1 MLSLAL
7 LGCTGTVD
15 LDVVVID
22 GDGLAVSAARADV
35 DQIVLTS
42 CNGYEEAYA
51 LGYAFDLRSPSPVRI
66 ADRRWCGA
74 EVRFMDTRRPLVL
87 RGRTD
92 AGTEFDALLTPS
104 SAALAGV
111 DVGGRRDE
119 LVMLLHADR
128 MLPDADVD
136 ALAAGEEDGHVRIGA
151 QSPLGIDATERLPG
165 SLQLIT
171 LPKALDLPA
180 FPYPEDWFVE
190 PQPIETAWPDEET
203 GDTGPWVD
211 TSVTWYTDTG
221 MARAPGRGC
230 SGSAPPSDT
239 AAPDDTDDES
249 PAPDTDTG
257 DDGGGGGCSCD
268 DDDPTDT
275 ADTAE
280 SASLGS
286 RGGGLALLLLLFWR
300 GRRRAGVPAA

>member
-1 MLSLAL
+1 MLLLSVL

-104 SAALAGV
+104 SAELTAV
-111 DVGGRRDE
+111 DVGGRGDE
-119 LVMLLHADR
+119 LVLLLHADR

-151 QSPLGIDATERLPG
+151 ESPLGIDATERLPG

-171 LPKALDLPA
+171 LPEALALPA

-230 SGSAPPSDT
+230 SGSAPSSDT
-239 AAPDDTDDES
+239 GIADTDEPS

-257 DDGGGGGCSCD
+257 SGDGGGGGCSCD
-268 DDDPTDT
+268 DDDPADT

-286 RGGGLALLLLLFWR
+286 RGGGLALLLLFWR
-300 GRRRAGVPAA
+300 RRRGAGPS